1 MTVVPVTVVWSV
13 EGVQAQP
20 VSATLQVTRVTVIP
34 PADGKGT
41 EAELLV
47 NDVRQPTVPMAG
59 TSLRT

>member
-1 MTVVPVTVVWSV
+1 MVEPLTVVWSV
-13 EGVQAQP
+13 KGVQAQF
-20 VSATLQVTRVTVIP
+20 VSATLQVTRVTVML

-59 TSLRT
+59 TSLETR